1 MLGDVLSV
9 LKSSPFLEVG
19 GTALGIEDL
28 ELAVNAVDLKLLGL
42 GLLGIPQ
49 VKLGVDFFDF
59 QILKGHTLA
68 MLKIDLGEFHSDDVL
83 VLVKFLLVC
92 VQDDVDFLLFGSLN
106 DFHLR
111 LNIHAVHLGGPLH
124 VLAEV
129 CLKILEQS
137 SGTDCDIS
145 DFDSLEPDTPAFYDL
160 EHLLSDLLAQRGTVS
175 KHGLNS

>member
-42 GLLGIPQ
+42 SLLGSPK
-49 VKLGVDFFDF
+49 VELGVYFFDF

-83 VLVKFLLVC
+83 VLVEFLLVC

-111 LNIHAVHLGGPLH
+111 LNIHAVHLGSPLH

-129 CLKILEQS
+129 CLKILE
-137 SGTDCDIS
+137 
-145 DFDSLEPDTPAFYDL
+145 
-160 EHLLSDLLAQRGTVS
+160 
-175 KHGLNS
+175 